1 MNCPKK
7 DKILEL
13 FTAEPPPEKEELLK
27 HIQHCSDCAAD
38 YNFYFNLSK
47 ELKSAK
53 SVDPPSSLKNRI
65 LNKVSGLSQ
74 PARFPSIVLRRAL
87 ATAGFAALILA
98 FAINL
103 THIKSQEA
111 ETKAVN
117 EYLLK
122 ITHYLKSDTTWAEPF
137 DNFGNF

>member
-53 SVDPPSSLKNRI
+53 MVDPPSSLKTRI
-65 LNKVSGLSQ
+65 LNKASGWRGL
-74 PARFPSIVLRRAL
+74 ARLPSLVLRRAL
-87 ATAGFAALILA
+87 AASAFAAIILA

-111 ETKAVN
+111 EAKSVN

-122 ITHYLKSDTTWAEPF
+122 ITHYLKSDTTWAEPL